1 MACVVCGIED
11 PKYRCPRCKG
21 RYCSVA
27 CCKEH
32 KKSSCSD
39 EKSAE
44 SSKVGVEDDNEGVNA
59 AKAASESLTGINLLK
74 PSQMTKLETDPY
86 VRKMLGSK
94 RLQGHIRSVDEA
106 DDRPGA
112 LKKLRK
118 NNKEFHEFIGNML
131 DVISAGDETVVEPGK
146 ENS

>member
-11 PKYRCPRCKG
+11 PKYRCPRCKE

-39 EKSAE
+39 EKSDE
-44 SSKVGVEDDNEGVNA
+44 SSKVGAEDDDEGVNA
-59 AKAASESLTGINLLK
+59 AKAASESLTGIDLLK
-74 PSQMTKLETDPY
+74 PSQMKKLETDPY

-106 DDRPGA
+106 DDRLGA

-131 DVISAGDETVVEPGK
+131 DVISAGDETVVEPDK